1 MWNKL
6 CQTAIN
12 YLKKKWWY
20 VVLLFISSFYIYY
33 YRNEIEDLSKFNAMN
48 LIFILWL
55 ILLIYP
61 LFSEIEIGSVK
72 LKKEIEEVKETTK
85 EAFRELRLQI
95 MDMKI
100 SNANSNA
107 NTFVLNSTLPSEQ
120 ELKEIRNNIK
130 PAKVTDDE
138 GRSLEEE
145 IDISEQNVYLFKVR
159 LAIEKRVNALCDKM
173 NYDGGRTLMSSVR
186 YLLKHEA
193 INASIADGI
202 EQIIHIANR
211 GVHGEIVSS
220 KYIDFVKEVAPGVL
234 RELDEIENQYHICT
248 KCGYSWYGDTKNIC
262 PNCESRIANYKMY

>member
-100 SNANSNA
+100 SNSNSNA

-130 PAKVTDDE
+130 PAKVTDDG

-159 LAIEKRVNALCDKM
+159 LAIEKRVNTLCDKM

-193 INASIADGI
+193 INASMADGI

-234 RELDEIENQYHICT
+234 RELDEIENNYHICT
-248 KCGYSWYGDTKNIC
+248 KCGYYWYGDTNNIC
-262 PNCESRIANYKMY
+262 PNCESKIANYTMY